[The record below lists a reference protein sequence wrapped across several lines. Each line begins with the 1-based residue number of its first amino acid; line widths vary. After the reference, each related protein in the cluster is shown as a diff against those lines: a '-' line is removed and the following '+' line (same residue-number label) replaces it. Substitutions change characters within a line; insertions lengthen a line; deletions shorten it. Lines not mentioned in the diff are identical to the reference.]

1 VIDEDGVRA
10 KFGVGPDLI
19 PDYLAL
25 VGDSAD
31 GFPGLPGFGAKT
43 ASAVLARYIHLDEI
57 PTVAA
62 QWDVPGLR
70 HVPRLAETLAENL
83 DLALLFRRIATVEYD
98 VDVGSVDGWRWSGPT
113 ARFAAVC
120 EELGTKSLAARAA
133 AAKGR

>member
-1 VIDEDGVRA
+1 MLA
-10 KFGVGPDLI
+10 KYV
-19 PDYLAL
+19 
-25 VGDSAD
+25 
-31 GFPGLPGFGAKT
+31 
-43 ASAVLARYIHLDEI
+43 HLDEI

-83 DLALLFRRIATVEYD
+83 DLALLFRRIATVECD
-98 VDVGSVDGWRWSGPT
+98 VEVGSVDDWKWTGPT

-133 AAKGR
+133 RAAKGR